1 MEIKNVTGREV
12 LDSRGNPTV
21 EVEIELESG
30 VVEKFSTPSG
40 ASTGSHEAHEL
51 RDGDKKRYLGKGVT
65 KAVSNVNEIIRP
77 KLIGMDPKQQLLID
91 RTLIELD
98 GTPNKN
104 KIGAN
109 AMVAT
114 SVACAKVAAAAL
126 GLDLYRYLG
135 GPNARVMPVPMMNI
149 MNGGEHADNNLDIQE
164 LMIMP
169 VGAKNVTEA
178 VRMGAEVFHNLKGVL
193 NSKKYSTGV
202 GDEGGFA
209 PDVSSNEEALSLIVE
224 AIKKAGYTPGKDVC
238 LALDVAASELCDKES
253 KKKKIYKYSLKAEK
267 DFRDKSASDLIE
279 FYQYLIEKFPVISIE
294 DGFDEDDWKGW
305 ELGTKALGSRIQ
317 LVGDDIFVTN
327 KERLKKGMKLG
338 VANSIIIKTN
348 QIGTLTETLWV
359 IETAKRGGYTC
370 VISNRSAETGESLLA
385 ELAVACNTGQIKCGS
400 VCRGERTANYNQLIR
415 IEEKL
420 GKDAVFEGLSALYSM
435 KALKGK

>member
-1 MEIKNVTGREV
+1 MKIKNVIGREV

-65 KAVSNVNEIIRP
+65 KAVSNINEIVRP
-77 KLIGMDPKQQLLID
+77 KLIGIDPKQQMLID

-98 GTPNKN
+98 GTPNK
-104 KIGAN
+104 KKMGAN
-109 AMVAT
+109 AMIAT

-135 GPNARVMPVPMMNI
+135 GSNANVLPVPMMNI

-178 VRMGAEVFHNLKGVL
+178 VRMGAEVFHNLKEVL

-209 PDVSSNEEALSLIVE
+209 PNVKSNEEGLSLIVE

-253 KKKKIYKYSLKAEK
+253 KRKNIYKYSLKAEK

-279 FYQYLIEKFPVISIE
+279 FYQYLIEKFPIISIE
-294 DGFDEDDWKGW
+294 DGFDEDDWDGW
-305 ELGTKALGSRIQ
+305 EMGTKALGGRVQ

-327 KERLKKGMKLG
+327 ITRLKKGIQRSIG
-338 VANSIIIKTN
+338 NSIIIKYN

-370 VISNRSAETGESLLA
+370 VISNRSAETGEAILA
-385 ELAVACNTGQIKCGS
+385 HLAVAFNTGLIKCGS
-400 VCRGERTANYNQLIR
+400 VCRGERIVNYNQLIR

-420 GKDAVFEGLSALYSM
+420 GKEALFEGLSALYSVNR
-435 KALKGK
+435 